1 MSRRQLDLLIRT
13 HETQRDHAKAYL
25 DKHYYELEAKD
36 QETEWINR
44 YLTHKRIVEELKQ
57 EKADDE

>member
-1 MSRRQLDLLIRT
+1 MNRRQLDLLIRT
-13 HETQRDHAKAYL
+13 HETQRDQAKAYL